1 MKIHTDAAA
10 RRAVVISAALVALA
24 ASGAPMASAAPAS
37 HNTHSPSGS
46 CVRASVLA
54 FRDRHAMADRIHLA
68 GAVNAA
74 LKHNQA
80 PCAALVDYLKQSAA

>member
-10 RRAVVISAALVALA
+10 RRLAVIAAVLTAVAAWSA
-24 ASGAPMASAAPAS
+24 PIASAVS
-37 HNTHSPSGS
+37 TSRSHSPSGS

-54 FRDRHAMADRIHLA
+54 FRDRHATADPARLA
-68 GAVNAA
+68 GALDVA
-74 LKHNQA
+74 LAHRHA